1 MREVGIVKNV
11 KGKFAEIRMA
21 TEEECK
27 TCPLEGT
34 CPETSLLQNKQ
45 ATIIAKNDV
54 NAEENDLVSFEMD
67 ESSILR
73 GAFTIY
79 VIPLL
84 FFILGLALGI
94 VLEKGFGIS
103 ISSLENAL
111 SVVTSIAFLGIGIII
126 VREKDKKYKTSS
138 YITEILA
145 KGSDALPLTN
155 FVTPDFSKK
164 SS

>member
-1 MREVGIVKNV
+1 MKQIGIVKSV
-11 KGKFAEIRMA
+11 KGEFAEIRMA

-27 TCPLEGT
+27 SCPLESS
-34 CPETSLLQNKQ
+34 CPMTSLTQNRQ
-45 ATIIAKNDV
+45 STIISRNDA
-54 NAEENDLVSFEMD
+54 NAEKNDLVSFEID

-79 VIPLL
+79 VIPFL
-84 FFILGLALGI
+84 FFILGLAVGI

-103 ISSLENAL
+103 ISSLKNAL
-111 SVVTSIAFLGIGIII
+111 SVVTSITFLGIGILI

-145 KGSDALPLTN
+145 KGSNAPPITN